1 MWASREMLKD
11 NSDQQLYVKVS
22 LRELILYG
30 CFLFVIQYMT
40 FTPYTP
46 MYYKYKQAVKNLFKR
61 QMDITNVNQTWKVYT
76 PIKIIVCIL
85 SLYNRSR
92 YIYGSVGN

>member
-11 NSDQQLYVKVS
+11 NKDQQLYVKVS

-40 FTPYTP
+40 FTPYTS
-46 MYYKYKQAVKNLFKR
+46 MYYKYKQSVKNLFKG
-61 QMDITNVNQTWKVYT
+61 QMDVTNVNQTWKVKLNYKT
-76 PIKIIVCIL
+76 IIIFLNNC
-85 SLYNRSR
+85 
-92 YIYGSVGN
+92 

>member
-1 MWASREMLKD
+1 MIATNIMMIFSNIGMWASREMLKD
-11 NSDQQLYVKVS
+11 NNDQQLYVKVS

-46 MYYKYKQAVKNLFKR
+46 MYYKYKQSVKNLFKK
-61 QMDITNVNQTWKVYT
+61 QMDITNVNKTWKV
-76 PIKIIVCIL
+76 
-85 SLYNRSR
+85 
-92 YIYGSVGN
+92 